1 LYINQVLKGDKTM
14 PGMEEKM
21 RTALLT
27 FIDILYA
34 VVYGL
39 ILVQTYD
46 QVIMPAEP
54 LGEKANNVLLVIGV
68 FYFLTWD
75 WLHARRL
82 TLKNPYTIDT

>member
-1 LYINQVLKGDKTM
+1 MQE
-14 PGMEEKM
+14 MEEKM
-21 RTALLT
+21 RNALLT

-46 QVIMPAEP
+46 QVMMPTKT
-54 LGEKANNVLLVIGV
+54 LLEKANNLSLIIGV
-68 FYFLTWD
+68 FYFLSWD

-82 TLKNPYTIDT
+82 TLTNPYTSYRRFTWRY